1 MNDNDM
7 SAIDRKI
14 DEVANDNLDGLED
27 SLNHTP
33 IEVTQQ
39 QIKDMVDDCSKKEL
53 KEVLKLLIKQAR
65 ASFIN
70 Q

>member
-53 KEVLKLLIKQAR
+53 KEVLKLLIKQAK
-65 ASFIN
+65 ASLN
-70 Q
+70 N

>member
-1 MNDNDM
+1 MNDNDI

-65 ASFIN
+65 ASLN
-70 Q
+70 N

>member
-65 ASFIN
+65 ASLSN
-70 Q
+70 

>member
-65 ASFIN
+65 DSFSN
-70 Q
+70 

>member
-14 DEVANDNLDGLED
+14 NEVANDNLDGLED

-53 KEVLKLLIKQAR
+53 KEVLKLLIKQAK
-65 ASFIN
+65 ASLN
-70 Q
+70 N

>member
-14 DEVANDNLDGLED
+14 NEVANDNLDGLED

-65 ASFIN
+65 TSLSN
-70 Q
+70 

>member
-14 DEVANDNLDGLED
+14 NEVANDNLDGLED

-65 ASFIN
+65 ASLSN
-70 Q
+70 

>member
-65 ASFIN
+65 ASLN
-70 Q
+70 N

>member
-65 ASFIN
+65 TSLSN
-70 Q
+70 